1 MRSSVHSEIGKDEVD
16 GNRELIRRHH
26 EKHNTGDWR
35 GAVEDFAIDSRN
47 FGRPAGRD
55 LYLSALEDVY
65 RTFPDWKMEIIDLT
79 GEGENVVVRCQVSG
93 THRGIGRLPMNGG
106 MLVGV
111 EPTGKRFEV
120 AHIHWYKLKNGRIVD
135 HYATRDDIGMMA
147 QLGLLKR
154 ETFSR

>member
-1 MRSSVHSEIGKDEVD
+1 
-16 GNRELIRRHH
+16 
-26 EKHNTGDWR
+26 
-35 GAVEDFAIDSRN
+35 
-47 FGRPAGRD
+47 
-55 LYLSALEDVY
+55 
-65 RTFPDWKMEIIDLT
+65 
-79 GEGENVVVRCQVSG
+79 VVRCQVSG

-120 AHIHWYKLKNGRIVD
+120 AHIHWYKLKNGKIVD
-135 HYATRDDIGMMA
+135 HFATRDDVGMMA